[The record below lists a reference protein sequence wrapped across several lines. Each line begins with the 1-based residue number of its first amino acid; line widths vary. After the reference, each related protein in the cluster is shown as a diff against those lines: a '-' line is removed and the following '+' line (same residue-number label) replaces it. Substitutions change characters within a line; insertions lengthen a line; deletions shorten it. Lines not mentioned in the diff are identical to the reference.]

1 MNQTV
6 PRRRFKEE
14 EDEDEEERMMNVQTR
29 SRDAT

>member
-14 EDEDEEERMMNVQTR
+14 DEDEEERMMDVPTR
-29 SRDAT
+29 SRDVV